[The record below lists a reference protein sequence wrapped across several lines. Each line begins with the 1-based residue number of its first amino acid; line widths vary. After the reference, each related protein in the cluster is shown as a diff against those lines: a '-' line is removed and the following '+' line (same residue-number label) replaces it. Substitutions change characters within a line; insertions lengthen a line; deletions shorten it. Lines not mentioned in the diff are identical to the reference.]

1 MAMNSEKDLIA
12 QLKREY
18 FWDVDPAKL
27 DAVKS
32 SRLIIERTLNY
43 GTIKEI
49 SLILNFYGKK
59 QVVDTVCQISY
70 FDPKTMNFIRKFF
83 GIPIT
88 DLKCYTRRLSMPQ
101 YWNS

>member
-1 MAMNSEKDLIA
+1 MAINSDKGLIA

-32 SRLIIERTLNY
+32 SRLIIERTLNL
-43 GTIKEI
+43 GSIREI
-49 SLILNFYGKK
+49 SLIVKFYGKK
-59 QVVDTVCQISY
+59 QVVDTVNQISY
-70 FDPKTMNFIRKFF
+70 FDPKTMNFISKLF

-88 DLKCYTRRLSMPQ
+88 DFKCYTRKLSIPQ
-101 YWNS
+101 FWNS